1 MKELID
7 IDAEARK
14 VAKNEF
20 EKDFYKLMSNSVY
33 RKTME
38 EQVEHQDFKR
48 TP

>member
-33 RKTME
+33 RKTMGTATASTE
-38 EQVEHQDFKR
+38 K
-48 TP
+48 P